1 MKKTVI
7 IIAIALGF
15 SVTSLNAKNTVANLS
30 NYEKVISKVTVSPFC
45 TSIAKGDFETV
56 KKLIELGADVN
67 KKSNGM
73 TPLMYAAKYNRVEII
88 KLLVEQGAKIDA
100 KSDSGHTA
108 FKYAE
113 MSNAQDALKTISH
126 LEKNS

>member
-1 MKKTVI
+1 MLKTQ
-7 IIAIALGF
+7 L
-15 SVTSLNAKNTVANLS
+15 L
-30 NYEKVISKVTVSPFC
+30 KVISKVTVSPFC